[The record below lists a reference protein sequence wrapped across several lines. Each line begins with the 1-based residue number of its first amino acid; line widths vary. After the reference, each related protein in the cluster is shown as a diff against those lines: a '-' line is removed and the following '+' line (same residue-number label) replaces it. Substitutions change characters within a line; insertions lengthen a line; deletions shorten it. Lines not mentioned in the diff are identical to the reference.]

1 MEAEGQLIHDLKLGR
16 YKIAGQ
22 PGKEEYRL
30 LGGEKMELFMKG
42 QWVSVRIEKLSGEL
56 NKVSWKF
63 LNERNEPVVPEE
75 GQRARLVGI
84 TQQGKK

>member
-16 YKIAGQ
+16 YKIVGQ
-22 PGKEEYRL
+22 SGKPESRL
-30 LGGEKMELFMKG
+30 LGGEKLDLFIKG
-42 QWVSVRIEKLSGEL
+42 QWVSVRIEKVATEP

-63 LNERNEPVVPEE
+63 LNERNEPVFPEE

-84 TQQGKK
+84 TQQTKK

>member
-1 MEAEGQLIHDLKLGR
+1 MEAEGQLIHDLKLER
-16 YKIAGQ
+16 YKIVGQ

-30 LGGEKMELFMKG
+30 HGGEKLELFIKG
-42 QWVSVRIEKLSGEL
+42 QWASVRIEKLPGEQ

-63 LNERNEPVVPEE
+63 LNERNEPVFPEE

-84 TQQGKK
+84 AQQGKK